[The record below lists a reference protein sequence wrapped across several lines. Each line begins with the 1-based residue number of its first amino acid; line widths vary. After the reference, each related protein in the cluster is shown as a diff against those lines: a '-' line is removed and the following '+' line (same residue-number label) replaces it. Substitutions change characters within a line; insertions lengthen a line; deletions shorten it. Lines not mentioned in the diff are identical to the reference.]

1 MPRYVNGSSL
11 LTLAVLAV
19 GCRQESQRSQDT
31 TQATDSSPT
40 HPSQQPVVSE
50 TIGPYGEWVI
60 NGHPQFAGR
69 FAIKGVRL
77 LLALDTMGDGPA
89 HRWIPVDSV
98 MTQVA
103 KNETFS
109 VQCGRDP
116 SASAGDLVG
125 IVFDS
130 DTTSVQVP
138 RLAWLLDLGA
148 NKVRSVKP
156 DSIRCLFEG
165 PVD

>member
-1 MPRYVNGSSL
+1 MPRYLKGSSL

-19 GCRQESQRSQDT
+19 GCKQDSRASQDT
-31 TQATDSSPT
+31 TQATDSSPR
-40 HPSQQPVVSE
+40 PSSQQPVASE

-69 FAIKGVRL
+69 FSIKGFRL

-98 MTQVA
+98 MAEVA

-109 VQCGRDP
+109 MQCGRDP
-116 SASAGDLVG
+116 SAYAGDLVG
-125 IVFDS
+125 IVFES
-130 DTTSVQVP
+130 DTTSTQVP
-138 RLAWLLDLGA
+138 RLAWLLELDE

-156 DSIRCLFEG
+156 DSLRCLFEG

>member
-1 MPRYVNGSSL
+1 MPRYVKRSSL

-19 GCRQESQRSQDT
+19 GCRQDSRGSQVT

-40 HPSQQPVVSE
+40 HPSQQPVVRE
-50 TIGPYGEWVI
+50 AIGPYGEWVI

-69 FAIKGVRL
+69 FSIKGVRL

-89 HRWIPVDSV
+89 HPWIPVDSV
-98 MTQVA
+98 TAEVA

-109 VQCGRDP
+109 MQCGRDP
-116 SASAGDLVG
+116 RGSAGDLVG

-138 RLAWLLDLGA
+138 RLAWLLDLGE